1 VPLFPIN
8 ISGNVRY
15 KLKVDSKGRIL
26 LPREVREEL
35 GDVVILERA
44 EGGFV
49 LRRGSSRDFLEEFKR
64 VMTAEPPRTGEP
76 ENWPPSRMKRVWVTT
91 G

>member
-1 VPLFPIN
+1 M
-8 ISGNVRY
+8 
-15 KLKVDSKGRIL
+15 DSKGRIL

-64 VMTAEPPRTGEP
+64 VITAEPPRTGEP
-76 ENWPPSRMKRVWVTT
+76 ENWLPSKMKKIRMTT
-91 G
+91 D